1 MSSILVDPVAAR
13 ALSQAVS
20 APALDPRQAPTPH
33 QHVLQLAT
41 GYMVSSALHLV
52 VSLKIADLMADG
64 VTRVADLARLAK
76 VKEDALYRVLRVLA
90 SVGVFAEVAPREFGF
105 TPAADVLRRDRLDS
119 LHDLVNWI
127 ADPFHFRVYA
137 EAPSTLET
145 GVPAVE
151 HATGST
157 GFDYLAQDEAE
168 SAVFNDAMTS
178 FSRQVMPAVLAG
190 YDFSD
195 VAVLVDVA
203 GGHGH
208 AVCSV
213 LEQYPQMRGVLFDV
227 DHVIAGAEPKV
238 ARRGLEARCQLAV
251 GDFFAAVPHGGDAY
265 LLKHIIH
272 DWDDSRA
279 LTILRNVHAAL
290 AGVPNGRVILLES
303 VIAPGDAPDLGK
315 FVDYEMLMMTGGRER
330 TEGEFAAL
338 LGRAGFDL
346 TRIVQIDA
354 PLSVIEA
361 RPR

>member
-41 GYMVSSALHLV
+41 GYIVSSALHLI
-52 VSLKIADLMADG
+52 VSLQIADLIASG
-64 VTRVADLARLAK
+64 NTGVADLARLAK
-76 VKEDALYRVLRVLA
+76 VKEDVLYRVLRVLA

-105 TPAADVLRRDRLDS
+105 TPAAEVLRRDRLDS

-137 EAPSTLET
+137 EATTTMET

-151 HATGST
+151 HATGSPV
-157 GFDYLAQDEAE
+157 FDYLAQDEAE

-178 FSRQVMPAVLAG
+178 FSRQVVPAVLAG

-195 VAVLVDVA
+195 VEVLVDVA

-208 AVCSV
+208 VVCSV
-213 LEQYPQMRGVLFDV
+213 LEQHPRMRGILFDL
-227 DHVIAGAEPKV
+227 DHVIARAEPKV
-238 ARRGLEARCQLAV
+238 ARRGLAQRCRLAV
-251 GDFFAAVPHGGDAY
+251 GDVFTAVPHGGDAY
-265 LLKHIIH
+265 LLKHIVH
-272 DWDDSRA
+272 DWDDARA
-279 LTILRNVHAAL
+279 LTILRNVRAAL
-290 AGVPNGRVILLES
+290 VGVPEGRVILLES
-303 VIAPGDAPDLGK
+303 VIAPGDAPDLAK
-315 FVDYEMLMMTGGRER
+315 LADYEMLMMTGGRER
-330 TEGEFAAL
+330 TEAEFAAL
-338 LGRAGFDL
+338 LARAGFEL
-346 TRIVQIDA
+346 TRIVRVDS